1 MVFTASIT
9 FSAVIQDILIDPIL
23 FDVENSLLSKADK
36 LNKKIAKHCT
46 NVQELVNF
54 GQLIEALDEFT
65 GMYSAFLQEYSQ
77 NNIALYF
84 RTWFY
89 LMRTI
94 VIARLCLTVRTR
106 FKLRGPCYLT
116 LAAIYKYDILYIKLA

>member
-1 MVFTASIT
+1 MIKARTETNQLVFTASIT

-94 VIARLCLTVRTR
+94 VIARLSLTVRTR
-106 FKLRGPCYLT
+106 HKLRGPST
-116 LAAIYKYDILYIKLA
+116 

>member
-65 GMYSAFLQEYSQ
+65 GMCRAFFKNTLR
-77 NNIALYF
+77 IAL
-84 RTWFY
+84 
-89 LMRTI
+89 
-94 VIARLCLTVRTR
+94 LC
-106 FKLRGPCYLT
+106 
-116 LAAIYKYDILYIKLA
+116 ILEPGFT